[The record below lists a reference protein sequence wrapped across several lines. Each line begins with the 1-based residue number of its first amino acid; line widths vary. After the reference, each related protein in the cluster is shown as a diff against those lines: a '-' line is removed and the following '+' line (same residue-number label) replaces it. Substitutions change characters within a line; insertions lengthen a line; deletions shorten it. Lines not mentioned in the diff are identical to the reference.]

1 MTEALFKQHNI
12 IIDDIDRRIIHCTQ
26 SGLPLV
32 PRPYHNIAA
41 RLGLDVNDVIFRMQT
56 MQQNGIIRRIAA
68 VPNHYALGYKGN
80 GMSVWD
86 VPSELV
92 NELGN
97 KVGAL
102 DFVSHCYH
110 RPRFLPEWPYNLFA
124 MVHAH
129 NKDEALLL
137 VNTIADLL
145 GEFDRG
151 HDVLFSKQI
160 LKKTGMR
167 LIS

>member
-1 MTEALFKQHNI
+1 MTEALLQHEDFILDDINRNI
-12 IIDDIDRRIIHCTQ
+12 IQATQ

-32 PRPYHNIAA
+32 SHPYHDIAE
-41 RLGLDVNDVIFRMQT
+41 RLGLTASEVISRMKA
-56 MQQNGIIRRIAA
+56 MQEKGIIRRIAA

-92 NELGN
+92 NELGR

-110 RPRFLPEWPYNLFA
+110 RPRFLPDWPYNLFA

-129 NKDEALLL
+129 NREEALLL

-145 GEFDRG
+145 GEHDRG
-151 HDVLFSKQI
+151 HDVLFSKRI
-160 LKKTGMR
+160 LKKTGLR
-167 LIS
+167 LL